1 MLPMGNESIFNSIT
15 GMKSKEILQLIESG
29 PKGSETLVTRVLH
42 ILTENEAPSKELV
55 TMVRGLYAKRVTD
68 VRYIIIG

>member
-1 MLPMGNESIFNSIT
+1 MP

-68 VRYIIIG
+68 VRWVIS

>member
-1 MLPMGNESIFNSIT
+1 
-15 GMKSKEILQLIESG
+15 MKSKEILQLIESG

-42 ILTENEAPSKELV
+42 ILTENETPSKELV

-68 VRYIIIG
+68 VR